1 MARALDNSAGV
12 AVSPFYRA
20 TFSSFVGSRR
30 RTGRQWLFLSYSG
43 IWSSSRMCAQRLM
56 WILLSG
62 CPTMNPVLREHW
74 EKEEYTP
81 GGLYSEDDTC
91 GTGDG
96 VLPFQL
102 DDEIG
107 DKAEAP

>member
-1 MARALDNSAGV
+1 
-12 AVSPFYRA
+12 
-20 TFSSFVGSRR
+20 
-30 RTGRQWLFLSYSG
+30 
-43 IWSSSRMCAQRLM
+43 
-56 WILLSG
+56 
-62 CPTMNPVLREHW
+62 MNPVLREHW